1 MLSKLTA
8 DTVAAGADVL
18 CYFDSD
24 NRLTGPLHAADF
36 VRADGAVGV
45 APLPFANLTAE
56 REAWQPGCQ
65 ALLKTLPCDYE
76 TMTGF
81 PIW

>member
-1 MLSKLTA
+1 MLSKLSGG
-8 DTVAAGADVL
+8 DIAAGADVV
-18 CYFDSD
+18 CYLDSD
-24 NRLTGPLHAADF
+24 NLVTGPMDWDDF

-45 APLPFANLTAE
+45 APLPFADLPSQ

-65 ALLKTLPCDYE
+65 AMLGLPCEME

-81 PIW
+81 PLW